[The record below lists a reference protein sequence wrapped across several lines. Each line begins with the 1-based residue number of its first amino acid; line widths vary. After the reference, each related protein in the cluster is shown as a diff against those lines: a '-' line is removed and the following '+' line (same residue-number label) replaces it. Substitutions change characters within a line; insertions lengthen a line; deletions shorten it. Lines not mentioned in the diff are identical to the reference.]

1 VTSTPPSP
9 KRKLTRKQRT
19 LVAAAVGTAA
29 GLACYL
35 LPINYQA
42 PCHLAAKFLGL
53 ALGGG

>member
-9 KRKLTRKQRT
+9 KRRLTRRQRT
-19 LVAAAVGTAA
+19 LIAAVLGTAT

-35 LPINYQA
+35 LPVNYQA

-53 ALGGG
+53 ALGGS